1 LVASLL
7 PALSPLSELAY
18 LLNALSSHLPPL
30 SLFILL
36 VFLHYAIVP
45 PIPIATILCCIS
57 YGSSFVVDRFVFARS
72 IILRLILVV
81 MCLAVLPS
89 GFVHVHPTFCFG
101 FGLIL
106 FVCLFVCFFFPIF
119 SHTSFFFFFFF
130 FVCVCV
136 LIIRL
141 CPLSLI
147 CPFIS

>member
-18 LLNALSSHLPPL
+18 LLNVLSSHLPPL
-30 SLFILL
+30 SLFVLL

-45 PIPIATILCCIS
+45 PIPIATSLCCIS
-57 YGSSFVVDRFVFARS
+57 YGSGFVVDRFVFARS

-81 MCLAVLPS
+81 VCLAVLPS

-106 FVCLFVCFFFPIF
+106 FCFFVCLFVF
-119 SHTSFFFFFFF
+119 SHIFPYVFFSFFFF
-130 FVCVCV
+130 FVC
-136 LIIRL
+136 L
-141 CPLSLI
+141 
-147 CPFIS
+147 